1 MNSSNKFTK
10 DIGWKLLSL
19 AIAIGLWFTVINTEN
34 PLETRSYSATIQIQ
48 NQESLFERGYV
59 VVNDDEISSTRI
71 TVRLRGQRLALDTLS
86 QSSTKVQ
93 AIVDL
98 DNVIYSYNGEPVSVP
113 VNIVIPS
120 IVNNSFEILSKS
132 VQNVMVD
139 IQPYINEDFTVKPV
153 VNYSDASV
161 RELINAVASP
171 STITAYGAKSIINS
185 IAEVRVEV
193 TPEKLENDTVIT
205 AVPVA
210 YDAEGNVVNKVT
222 FSSKELSVK
231 ISMDNLKSVRVAAD
245 ITGRAAAGYE
255 VTDVSISPD
264 YIDVAGSSDELA
276 GIGVIRLP
284 DVDVNGA
291 QENITQEYNI
301 QDYLPEGVRTVG
313 GDSAVK
319 TVTVTVNVE
328 QEEEKELTIP
338 SESITDNSTTP
349 EGLFAEINSGDINI
363 TVRGASSAVETISAD
378 DIKASVDL
386 TDYEA
391 GTYEDVPLIF
401 ALPEGI
407 TMVSEGASVTVTIS

>member
-71 TVRLRGQRLALDTLS
+71 TVRLRGQRLALDTPS

-363 TVRGASSAVETISAD
+363 TVRGASSAIETISAD

>member
-284 DVDVNGA
+284 DVDVNGS

>member
-363 TVRGASSAVETISAD
+363 TVRGASSAIETISAD

>member
-139 IQPYINEDFTVKPV
+139 IQPYINEDFTVKRV

-363 TVRGASSAVETISAD
+363 TVRGASSAIETISAD

>member
-313 GDSAVK
+313 GDSVVK

>member
-386 TDYEA
+386 TYYEA

>member
-132 VQNVMVD
+132 VQNVMVE

-363 TVRGASSAVETISAD
+363 TVRGASSAIETISAD

>member
-222 FSSKELSVK
+222 FSSKGLSVK

-301 QDYLPEGVRTVG
+301 QNYLPEGVRTVG

>member
-48 NQESLFERGYV
+48 HQESLFERGYV

-363 TVRGASSAVETISAD
+363 TVRGASSAIETISAD